1 MRATRNPSPAP
12 AREPVHFLCPWPSKI
27 GDRAVAALWLSLPK
41 PEAIVQGGETPMP
54 IVEDYDA
61 IAKRLRELQAA
72 EPKSAE
78 RITELERW
86 RDLAR
91 ETARTYVGNRRRLG
105 EERRFLA
112 QRTD

>member
-12 AREPVHFLCPWPSKI
+12 AREPGHFLCPWPSKI

-61 IAKRLRELQAA
+61 IAERL
-72 EPKSAE
+72 
-78 RITELERW
+78 TELERW
-86 RDLAR
+86 RNLAR